1 MLIAVAS
8 ALAYRIG
15 RWCGHAAIAM
25 AVCFFAAYLA
35 SFLVQRDNYI
45 AAVRVRSEI
54 LADLAGKLDFPLKPD
69 HANEPF
75 LDITPSINVILNVP
89 ELDETFFSDADQ
101 GNIPNWSAALSV
113 YSHGRLGGVTVSR
126 KKLCGEHKQVVIK
139 DDFIN
144 DVDRPSVPI
153 AGAWYYEYSPR
164 ERSSILLRIRDEG
177 HLREVLRSR
186 IACRTP

>member
-1 MLIAVAS
+1 LAV
-8 ALAYRIG
+8 
-15 RWCGHAAIAM
+15 
-25 AVCFFAAYLA
+25 
-35 SFLVQRDNYI
+35 
-45 AAVRVRSEI
+45 
-54 LADLAGKLDFPLKPD
+54 ADLAGKLDFPLKPD

-113 YSHGRLGGVTVSR
+113 YSQGRLGGVTVSR

-164 ERSSILLRIRDEG
+164 DRSSILLRIRDEG